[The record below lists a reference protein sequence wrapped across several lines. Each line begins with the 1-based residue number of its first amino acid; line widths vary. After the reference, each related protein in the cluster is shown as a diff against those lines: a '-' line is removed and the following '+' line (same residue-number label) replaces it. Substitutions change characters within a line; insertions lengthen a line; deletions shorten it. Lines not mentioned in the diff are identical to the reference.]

1 VSSKVFERI
10 WNLVIKEFIQA
21 FRQKRTIF
29 FLTITPLVQLMLF
42 GYVAT
47 LDVNH
52 VATAVYDLDRT
63 SESRELVRRL
73 ESSGYFTVQYRPQS
87 PGEIGDLLDRGKV
100 LCAIQINDGFGKDLQ
115 KNVPTQIQVIVDGTD
130 SNTALI
136 AMSYV
141 NVVISGYARDM
152 MKTRDA
158 LKTARI
164 DFRPRVWFN
173 TDLRSKNY
181 MVPGVIASIV
191 MLTCLIL
198 TSMGIVREREV
209 GTMEQLMVT
218 PIRPMELMLGK
229 TIPVAIIGFFDM
241 ALVTTAAFFWFDV
254 PIKGSLILLLLSTSV
269 YLLSVLG
276 IGLFLSTISKTQQQA
291 MMGTFLFFMPAILLS
306 GFTFPIESMPA
317 FFQYITYASPLRYFL
332 VIVRGIFLK
341 GAGFGVLW
349 TQIAALF
356 VIGVVIITFSALRF
370 HKRLT

>member
-1 VSSKVFERI
+1 MFERI
-10 WNLVIKEFIQA
+10 WYLVIKEFIQA
-21 FRQKRTIF
+21 FRQKRTVF
-29 FLTITPLVQLMLF
+29 FLTATPLIQLMLF

-52 VATAVYDLDRT
+52 VATAVYDLDRS

-73 ESSGYFTVQYRPQS
+73 ESSGYFTVRYRPQS
-87 PGEIGDLLDRGKV
+87 PREIGDLLDRGKV
-100 LCAIQINDGFGKDLQ
+100 LCAIQIDHGFGKDLQ

-141 NVVISGYARDM
+141 NVVMGRYARDM
-152 MKTRDA
+152 TKPEEA
-158 LKTARI
+158 LRASRI

-241 ALVTTAAFFWFDV
+241 ALVTAAGALWFNV
-254 PIKGSLILLLLSTSV
+254 PIKGSLLLLLLSTSV

-276 IGLFLSTISKTQQQA
+276 IGLFLSTISRTQQQA

-349 TQIAALF
+349 SQLLALF
-356 VIGVVIITFSALRF
+356 TIGVVIISFSALRF